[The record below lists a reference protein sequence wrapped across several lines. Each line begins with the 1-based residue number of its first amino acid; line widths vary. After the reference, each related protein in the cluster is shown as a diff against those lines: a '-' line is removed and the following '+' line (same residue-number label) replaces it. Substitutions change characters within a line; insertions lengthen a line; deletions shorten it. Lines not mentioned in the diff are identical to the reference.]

1 MKNSNFKLVFI
12 LVLIFLAT
20 LFLIQNTQVVDINV
34 LVWTYSMSASIIVVS
49 MLLLGVLIGWFL
61 KSYVAYKTKK
71 VTDIVEENI
80 E

>member
-1 MKNSNFKLVFI
+1 
-12 LVLIFLAT
+12 VLIFLAT